1 MIISIL
7 SGGDCGASGGGGV
20 AGVVV
25 GYWWWCCGY
34 SGDGDSL
41 CMGCSCI

>member
-20 AGVVV
+20 AGLVV
-25 GYWWWCCGY
+25 GYWWWCWLCGLQLY
-34 SGDGDSL
+34 LVVGV
-41 CMGCSCI
+41 IY